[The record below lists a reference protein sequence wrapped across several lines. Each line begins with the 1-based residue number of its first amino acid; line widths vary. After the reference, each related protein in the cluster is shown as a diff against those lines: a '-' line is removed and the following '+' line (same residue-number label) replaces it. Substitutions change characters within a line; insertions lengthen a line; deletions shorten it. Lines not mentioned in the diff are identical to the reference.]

1 MDKNTIDNKFVSVH
15 TQCWGFT
22 SRLYILINNNDNI
35 TDNNNNK
42 YFVSR
47 GHSFDNVKSIPD
59 EGRRQTNWTRTTSK
73 STTDTTYAITTN
85 QYVYLFITETSR
97 LVKTIRLNITSDHP
111 FWRINSTLI
120 NRRWVVNVR
129 VCKEETS
136 TQWGFV
142 EVKTK

>member
-47 GHSFDNVKSIPD
+47 GHPFDNVKSILD
-59 EGRRQTNWTRTTSK
+59 EGRRQTN
-73 STTDTTYAITTN
+73 
-85 QYVYLFITETSR
+85 
-97 LVKTIRLNITSDHP
+97 
-111 FWRINSTLI
+111 
-120 NRRWVVNVR
+120 
-129 VCKEETS
+129 
-136 TQWGFV
+136 
-142 EVKTK
+142 